1 MSSNDNDIKFV
12 KPIPDDVFFLILLI
26 MLHDACHDFDNDK
39 SNKEFKKFFMEHN
52 LTTIKAGGSQSL
64 KKGINSD
71 EARNHRVAAR
81 VSRGEENR
89 DKLVRARR
97 AQSVTMVP
105 VTLDKYLD
113 YLVNSYY
120 NFDFS
125 EVDIN
130 KLKNI
135 DVNLLELIFKIIN
148 NIETED
154 KGIIVSNYNTLLK
167 LYTEFNFTDMKMFE
181 EIIRVITQD
190 YLILLSESD
199 FTELMNDDRLQSTT
213 DLTDI
218 KGIYDNL
225 REEKTNEL
233 INTIEQSFASSK
245 DSTRD
250 LSSTEEVMKI
260 YEGGGATSHYERIV
274 NFKRLYE
281 YFNSGFDTIRDYYV
295 NKFSFEES
303 TIINDETGEVH
314 FENFNDVNDVNVS
327 PEIKK
332 KLRNTFKL
340 FMDIQETELDN
351 KERIFNFIKTE
362 INNVNKAKKET
373 EKLERYLKSFV
384 NDTAYKRLK
393 GVDVDPNEINL
404 KNLGMKF
411 ADYYFILYMIN
422 NYPNVNINI
431 LTEYAEYTPKTS
443 AIDEICKK
451 LNILPSE
458 RLGRMTY
465 STDLIQNY
473 EKIKAGDINF
483 FDFLDVEPSVFFSL
497 ILKLLEDCR
506 EILYKI
512 DLIKTFYNLQK
523 INFDSKF
530 TFTKEEKTN
539 RSSILTRLL
548 NNVYEPVKSY
558 FAQYYSNSKE
568 YNYLYNGQRSPGG
581 TLDKDLWNI
590 IKGNGV
596 EERDKLIRL
605 NGINDEPYINNAII
619 NKARKLL
626 NRGNSRCFTAS
637 LDPMGSFGDC
647 AYRDNISDM
656 EGNIEFNVYN
666 HDQSNQFYIKLEV
679 SPKSD
684 ISLKGGV
691 MLKINNTEIINTYIE
706 ENNFNRKQ
714 PFSIANTI
722 SLLPPNLDNNPTNG
736 IQTVFVR
743 KFLGD
748 FLQSVEAVNKKINYL
763 GGDKPAA
770 AMFYILSQID
780 TINPTKGGFVNPK
793 GPDFLVTVLNGFDII
808 NKLLGRN
815 LSPAVSP
822 VTRPEAEAEEGGAE
836 GGGKKKSRKKVKKTK
851 RKSRKKVKKTNTKR
865 KSRKKVKKTK
875 TKRRKKTKTKRRKKT
890 KTKRRKKTKTKRR
903 RTNRRKKK

>member
-12 KPIPDDVFFLILLI
+12 KQITDDVFFLILLI

-39 SNKEFKKFFMEHN
+39 SNKEFKKFFMEHK
-52 LTTIKAGGSQSL
+52 LTTIKAGGSQRRIGEY
-64 KKGINSD
+64 KRDINLD
-71 EARNHRVAAR
+71 EARNQRVAAR
-81 VSRGEENR
+81 VSQGEKKR
-89 DKLVRARR
+89 DRLVRERR
-97 AQSVTMVP
+97 AQSVTMEP
-105 VTLDKYLD
+105 VTLEEYLD
-113 YLVNSYY
+113 YLFNSYY

-125 EVDIN
+125 EDDIN
-130 KLKNI
+130 GLKNT
-135 DVNLLELIFKIIN
+135 DLNLLQLIFKIIN

-154 KGIIVSNYNTLLK
+154 KTIILYNYNTLLK
-167 LYTEFNFTDMKMFE
+167 LFKLYTDSGFTDVKMFE

-190 YLILLSESD
+190 YLILISELY
-199 FTELMNDDRLQSTT
+199 FEELMYRIFLSHTT
-213 DLTDI
+213 DFTDI
-218 KGIYDNL
+218 KGIYDIL
-225 REEKTNEL
+225 YEEKTNAL
-233 INTIEQSFASSK
+233 IDTIEKSFPSSEDYTK
-245 DSTRD
+245 D
-250 LSSTEEVMKI
+250 LPSTEEVVTEMVDKGM
-260 YEGGGATSHYERIV
+260 EGGATSHRDRIEI
-274 NFKRLYE
+274 FKRLFE
-281 YFNSGFDTIRDYYV
+281 YFKPMFDIIRGYSKYY
-295 NKFSFEES
+295 SFEES
-303 TIINDETGEVH
+303 KIINDETGEVY
-314 FENFNDVNDVNVS
+314 FENFNDVSVPSKTREN
-327 PEIKK
+327 
-332 KLRNTFKL
+332 LRNTFKL
-340 FMDIQETELDN
+340 FMNIQETKLDN
-351 KERIFNFIKTE
+351 KEKIFNFIKTE
-362 INNVNKAKKET
+362 LNKAQKAKKET
-373 EKLERYLKSFV
+373 ERLERYLKSFV
-384 NDTAYKRLK
+384 NDAAFKRLK
-393 GVDVDPNEINL
+393 GVNVDQNEIDL

-422 NYPNVNINI
+422 NYRNVDINI
-431 LTEYAEYTPKTS
+431 LNEYVKYTPITS
-443 AIDEICKK
+443 AIEEICKK

-458 RLGRMTY
+458 RSGRMKY
-465 STDLIQNY
+465 STDLFQNY
-473 EKIKAGDINF
+473 GKIKAGDINF
-483 FDFLDVEPSVFFSL
+483 FDFLDVEPSDFFSL

-539 RSSILTRLL
+539 RSSILTILL
-548 NNVYEPVKSY
+548 NNVYGPVKSY
-558 FAQYYSNSKE
+558 FEQYYSNSEE

-666 HDQSNQFYIKLEV
+666 HNQSNQFHIKLEV

-684 ISLKGGV
+684 ISLEGRV
-691 MLKINNTEIINTYIE
+691 MLKINNIVIINTTIK

-722 SLLPPNLDNNPTNG
+722 SLLPPNLDTNPTNG

-770 AMFYILSQID
+770 AMFYILSEID

-808 NKLLGRN
+808 DKLLGRN

-822 VTRPEAEAEEGGAE
+822 VTRDEVEAEEGGAE

-875 TKRRKKTKTKRRKKT
+875 TKRRKKTKTKRR
-890 KTKRRKKTKTKRR
+890 